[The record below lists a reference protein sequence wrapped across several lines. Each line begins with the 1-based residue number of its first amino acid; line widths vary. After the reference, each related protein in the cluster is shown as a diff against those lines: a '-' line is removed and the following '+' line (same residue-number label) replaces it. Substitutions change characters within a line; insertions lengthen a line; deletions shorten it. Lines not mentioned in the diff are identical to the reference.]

1 MKTMDELKAK
11 YARQLK
17 EYEDSINGAISTQD
31 VSKIDSLKQMNMS
44 LSKTLNE
51 MIEKL
56 TFLKKETPQL
66 VNDRDELIARLRQI
80 QLDYNGL
87 RVNTDALETLRRIRQ
102 QENGEVKRE
111 LYWYILFFLGVCIV
125 IVMYL
130 VFMPQTKDRTAT
142 SANSPPMMAA
152 LV

>member
-87 RVNTDALETLRRIRQ
+87 RVNTDALETLRRIR
-102 QENGEVKRE
+102 NKRTE
-111 LYWYILFFLGVCIV
+111 
-125 IVMYL
+125 
-130 VFMPQTKDRTAT
+130 R
-142 SANSPPMMAA
+142 
-152 LV
+152 